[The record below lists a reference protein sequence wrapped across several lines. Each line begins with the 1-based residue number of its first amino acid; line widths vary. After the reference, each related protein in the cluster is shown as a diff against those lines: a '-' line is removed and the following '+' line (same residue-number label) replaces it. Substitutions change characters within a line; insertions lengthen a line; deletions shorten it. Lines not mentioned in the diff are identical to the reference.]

1 MTGNVCE
8 WCQDWMSN
16 YNSTDQ
22 VNPVGPNSG
31 TARVGR
37 GGGWCNSSLKNR
49 VSTRFAGKTSYRD
62 YNSTLEN
69 PVGDEKL
76 LDEKSIPSVPL
87 SQKILQSQ
95 ETQTIKT
102 GIYHI
107 W

>member
-1 MTGNVCE
+1 MFVLRKDVTILQE
-8 WCQDWMSN
+8 
-16 YNSTDQ
+16 
-22 VNPVGPNSG
+22 
-31 TARVGR
+31 
-37 GGGWCNSSLKNR
+37 KHI
-49 VSTRFAGKTSYRD
+49 D

-102 GIYHI
+102 GIYYI